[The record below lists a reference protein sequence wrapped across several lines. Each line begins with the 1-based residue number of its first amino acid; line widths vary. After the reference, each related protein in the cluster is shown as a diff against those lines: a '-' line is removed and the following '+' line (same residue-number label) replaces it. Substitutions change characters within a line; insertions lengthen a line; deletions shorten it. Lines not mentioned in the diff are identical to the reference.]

1 MSEER
6 SSYTLILTATV
17 TVDGSL
23 EPVEYEGRVFAFRKA
38 GTEVYFEPHLK
49 ITRFVGVD
57 DGPGKVLREKEA
69 RDVGIA
75 AMETAVWLL
84 PGTPPLQR
92 PRSDPKA

>member
-23 EPVEYEGRVFAFRKA
+23 EPVDYEGRVFAFRKA
-38 GTEVYFEPHLK
+38 GTEVYFEPHVK
-49 ITRFVGVD
+49 IARYVGVD

-69 RDVGIA
+69 RELGITA
-75 AMETAVWLL
+75 IETAVWLL

-92 PRSDPKA
+92 PRGDQEA